1 MKKQTRF
8 ILVLVLALV
17 VVIFA
22 LLNVAPTIISFGFTK
37 VKLPLIVVL
46 LLTLILGALIA
57 LLLSTSSSFS
67 AKKQKK
73 ASEQE
78 LNALK
83 QNQQAA
89 IDEAVSAAQESAA
102 AQLVAKDT
110 EISELKAKLTAATA
124 TKPVTTTS
132 GDEPKHS
139 STSEQN

>member
-17 VVIFA
+17 VVVFA

-73 ASEQE
+73 ALDQE
-78 LNALK
+78 LRALK
-83 QNQQAA
+83 QNQQAE
-89 IDEAVSAAQESAA
+89 IDQAVAAARETMTQQLVEKDTTISDLKAQLAAAEAAQSAA
-102 AQLVAKDT
+102 T
-110 EISELKAKLTAATA
+110 PTA
-124 TKPVTTTS
+124 PTS
-132 GDEPKHS
+132 S
-139 STSEQN
+139 STTDQN

>member
-17 VVIFA
+17 VVVFA

-73 ASEQE
+73 ALDQE
-78 LNALK
+78 LKALK
-83 QNQQAA
+83 QNQQAE
-89 IDEAVSAAQESAA
+89 IDQAVAAARETMTQQLVEKDMTISDLKAQLAAAEAAQSAA
-102 AQLVAKDT
+102 T
-110 EISELKAKLTAATA
+110 PATPA
-124 TKPVTTTS
+124 S
-132 GDEPKHS
+132 S
-139 STSEQN
+139 STTDQN

>member
-17 VVIFA
+17 VVVFA

-73 ASEQE
+73 ALDQE
-78 LNALK
+78 LKALK
-83 QNQQAA
+83 QNQQAE
-89 IDEAVSAAQESAA
+89 IDQAVATARETIEQ
-102 AQLVAKDT
+102 QLVEKDT
-110 EISELKAKLTAATA
+110 EISDLKARLMVAEEP
-124 TKPVTTTS
+124 KPTTTTVETPT
-132 GDEPKHS
+132 DS
-139 STSEQN
+139 STSDQN